1 MKNKYAFLGVGNM
14 ASAIIKGLMLD
25 GTDPSDT
32 ILFDKEKSKITEF
45 EKEGFQ
51 TADQP
56 KKQSN
61 LRILSYWQFSR
72 KTSNSFL
79 KVYAEWIQTENA
91 SFQSPQEFR

>member
-45 EKEGFQ
+45 EKEGFK
-51 TADQP
+51 TAESAEEAI
-56 KKQSN
+56 KFAGFYRIGSSAAK
-61 LRILSYWQFSR
+61 LRTAF
-72 KTSNSFL
+72 
-79 KVYAEWIQTENA
+79 
-91 SFQSPQEFR
+91 

>member
-45 EKEGFQ
+45 EKGRLQNCGISRRSNQICGFYRIGSSAAKLR
-51 TADQP
+51 TA
-56 KKQSN
+56 
-61 LRILSYWQFSR
+61 F
-72 KTSNSFL
+72 
-79 KVYAEWIQTENA
+79 
-91 SFQSPQEFR
+91 